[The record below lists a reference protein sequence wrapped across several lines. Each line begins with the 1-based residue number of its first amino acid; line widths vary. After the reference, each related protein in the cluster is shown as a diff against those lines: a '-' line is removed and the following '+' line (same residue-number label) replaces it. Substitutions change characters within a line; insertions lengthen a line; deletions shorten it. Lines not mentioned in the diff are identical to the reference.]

1 MVFDM
6 EEVVTPK
13 ISIAMATY
21 NGAKFLREQLDSFA
35 RQKYQPFELVICDD
49 GSTDDTLKIIG
60 EFAETVSFPVH
71 IHRNEQNLG
80 FANNFMKCASL
91 CKGEWISFSDQDD
104 VWFPEKFAKVVGR
117 IEQSQSDRLVLVC
130 HSANL
135 VDEALQSLGQ
145 RTPNFPRDETRGI
158 GEHSGF
164 LCIAGFTI
172 TFRAALL
179 AEIDSSLRPGDYYAP
194 GQKWQSHDKW
204 IAMLSNALGE
214 VAYISESLAQY
225 RRHTSAVTDSH
236 KNPSALGRVRKASLV
251 GAGFYQF
258 QADSAKDC
266 ASSFRNIASSMT
278 DLAKQQNMLSAA
290 RQYDQLSEICE
301 IRSRLYGQDAKIS
314 RLRLVASLMTSSGYW
329 GSRFYSLGTL
339 SFFKDFA
346 FSIGLL
352 DNQHG

>member
-1 MVFDM
+1 MS
-6 EEVVTPK
+6 PK
-13 ISIAMATY
+13 ISIAMGTY
-21 NGAKFLREQLDSFA
+21 NGAKYIQEQLESFA
-35 RQKYQPFELVICDD
+35 RQTYQPFELVVCDD

-60 EFAETVSFPVH
+60 EFAESANFPVH
-71 IHRNEQNLG
+71 IHRNEENLG

-91 CKGEWISFSDQDD
+91 CKGDWIAFSDQDD

-117 IEQSQSDRLVLVC
+117 IEQPSSDKLVLVC
-130 HSANL
+130 HSADM
-135 VDEALQSLGQ
+135 VDEELKSMGQ
-145 RTPNFPRDETRGI
+145 RTPNFPRDETKGI

-172 TFRAALL
+172 TFKATLL

-204 IAMLSNALGE
+204 IAMLANALGE

-225 RRHTSAVTDSH
+225 RRHASAVTDSH
-236 KNPSALGRVRKASLV
+236 KNPSAIGRVRKASLV

-278 DLAKQQNMLSAA
+278 APENRQKLLAAA
-290 RQYDQLSEICE
+290 CQYDKLSEICE
-301 IRSRLYGQDAKIS
+301 IRSRLYGQDAKFS
-314 RLRLVASLMTSSGYW
+314 RLRLVVCLVTSSGYW

-352 DNQHG
+352 DNQTA

>member
-1 MVFDM
+1 MS
-6 EEVVTPK
+6 PR
-13 ISIAMATY
+13 ISIAMGTY
-21 NGAKFLREQLDSFA
+21 NGVKYVQEQLDSFA
-35 RQKYQPFELVICDD
+35 NQVYQPYELVVCDD

-60 EFAETVSFPVH
+60 DFAETVSFPVH

-80 FANNFMKCASL
+80 FANNFMRCASL
-91 CKGEWISFSDQDD
+91 CKGDWIAFSDQDD
-104 VWFPEKFAKVVGR
+104 VWFPEKLGKVVRR
-117 IEQSQSDRLVLVC
+117 IEQHESDKLVLVC
-130 HSANL
+130 HSADL
-135 VDEALQSLGQ
+135 VDEDLKSMGQ
-145 RTPNFPRDETRGI
+145 RTPNFQRDETKGI

-172 TFRAALL
+172 TFNAELL

-204 IAMLSNALGE
+204 IAMLANALGE

-225 RRHTSAVTDSH
+225 RRHAAAFTDSH

-266 ASSFRNIASSMT
+266 ASSFRNIASSMI
-278 DLAKQQNMLSAA
+278 DLEKQQNMLSAA

-352 DNQHG
+352 DNQLG